1 VHNTQSAPVNLPLIS
16 VIVTSFNQEKT
27 IAQTLDSII
36 CQKCNFFFEI
46 IIGDDYSTD
55 GTRNLILDYE
65 QRFPD
70 IIKPLFQISN
80 TGVAANFV
88 SCVRKAKGKF
98 VAICAAD
105 DFWHN
110 PAKLQLQVNFF
121 KTNPDYGLLYTDY
134 DKLNIHKCKIVKSY
148 LKTSNKTIYEGE
160 GLVNF
165 FFSGKVP
172 VLTLTVMFRKDL
184 FDKYIP
190 ADDYI
195 KLKFPLEDWPTWMIL
210 SKYTKIAYLPVSTAT
225 YRYGHESISNPLQY
239 DKIENRFAREK
250 VMYKYLCDM
259 FPEDLLYN
267 ENEYIIYS
275 NSILLNLAFKRF
287 DYQSARNY
295 ALRLTE
301 LGSNEIK
308 INMARNWIPFRVYAL
323 LKYLFGIIRN

>member
-1 VHNTQSAPVNLPLIS
+1 LEPDNLPLIS

-27 IAQTLDSII
+27 IVQTLDSII
-36 CQKCNFFFEI
+36 CQECNFPFEI

-55 GTRNLILDYE
+55 STRKLILYY
-65 QRFPD
+65 QKRFPEKV
-70 IIKPLFQISN
+70 KPLFQKSN
-80 TGVAANFV
+80 SGVAANFV
-88 SCVRKAKGKF
+88 SCVRRAKGKF

-121 KTNPDYGLLYTDY
+121 ETNPGYGLLYTDY
-134 DKLNIHKCKIVKSY
+134 DRLNIHKSKIVKSY
-148 LKTSNKTIYEGE
+148 LKTSGKTIYEGD
-160 GLVNF
+160 GLINYF
-165 FFSGKVP
+165 FRGKVP
-172 VLTLTVMFRKDL
+172 ALTLTVMFRKEL

-195 KLKFPLEDWPTWMIL
+195 RLKFPLEDWPTWLIL

-239 DKIENRFAREK
+239 DKVENRFAREK

-259 FPEDLLYN
+259 FPEAILYI
-267 ENEYIIYS
+267 ENDYLKYA
-275 NSILLNLAFKRF
+275 NGILLNLAFKKF
-287 DYQSARNY
+287 DYPSARKY
-295 ALRLTE
+295 ARRLTE

-308 INMARNWIPFRVYAL
+308 VNIAQKWIPFSLFAL
-323 LKYLFGIIRN
+323 SKYLLGKMRR